1 MVKWSASSFDS
12 RLYSAEFELNDHWE
26 DVQHFTCLLMI
37 TFFNGASDF
46 INIHYHPSRM
56 ILVATGGVD
65 HDHVVA
71 LANKFFTRN
80 DKYIGPG
87 TPTFERD
94 VPNLDNDTYANFWK
108 ATEFQSCEIRQSYN
122 QGRLYNIAYI
132 FNQNF

>member
-1 MVKWSASSFDS
+1 
-12 RLYSAEFELNDHWE
+12 
-26 DVQHFTCLLMI
+26 
-37 TFFNGASDF
+37 
-46 INIHYHPSRM
+46 M

-71 LANKFFTRN
+71 LANKYFTRN

-94 VPNLDNDTYANFWK
+94 VPKLDNDIYANFWK

-122 QGRLYNIAYI
+122 QGRLYFESKFLMAKNWLKIL
-132 FNQNF
+132 FRP